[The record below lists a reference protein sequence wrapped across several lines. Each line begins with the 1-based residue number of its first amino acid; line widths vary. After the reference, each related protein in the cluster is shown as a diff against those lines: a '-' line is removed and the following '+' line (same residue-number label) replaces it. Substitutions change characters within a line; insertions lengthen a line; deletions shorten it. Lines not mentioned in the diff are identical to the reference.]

1 MTMAAP
7 TSAFQTPTPARHLQ
21 VSRPLLLG
29 ALLALGAGLMAATP
43 VQAQQ
48 VYRIVGP
55 DGKVTFSDRPP
66 EKPDAKVAT
75 VRSGS
80 GQAEANNALP
90 PELRRVANQYP
101 VTLYVTRDCDVCSAA
116 RQLLVGRGIPFAE
129 KIIVS
134 NADISSF
141 KQLSGSDTL
150 PALSISSQFLR
161 GLQENEWN
169 SYLDAAGYPAQI
181 QLPATYR
188 RPAPEPLVP
197 AGDPPAK
204 APGDAKPKAKP
215 APELPVAPRRA
226 TENNPAGLQF

>member
-21 VSRPLLLG
+21 ASRPLLLG
-29 ALLALGAGLMAATP
+29 ALLALGAGLMAAAP

-55 DGKVTFSDRPP
+55 DGKVTFSDRQP

-75 VRSGS
+75 VRSGN

-101 VTLYVTRDCDVCSAA
+101 VTLYVTRDCDVCNAA

-161 GLQENEWN
+161 GLQESEWN

-197 AGDPPAK
+197 AGNAPAK

>member
-1 MTMAAP
+1 MAAP
-7 TSAFQTPTPARHLQ
+7 TSDFQPSTPARRLR
-21 VSRPLLLG
+21 VPGPLLLG
-29 ALLALGAGLMAATP
+29 ALLALGAGWMAAAP

-75 VRSGS
+75 VRAGS
-80 GQAEANNALP
+80 SQAEANAALP
-90 PELRRVANQYP
+90 PDLRRIANQYP

-116 RQLLVGRGIPFAE
+116 RQLLSSRGIPFAE
-129 KIIVS
+129 KTILS

-141 KQLSGSDTL
+141 KQLNGSDTL
-150 PALSISSQFLR
+150 PALSIGNQFLR

-169 SYLDAAGYPAQI
+169 TYLDAAGYPAQI
-181 QLPATYR
+181 QLPAAYR
-188 RPAPEPLVP
+188 RPAPEPLAP
-197 AGDPPAK
+197 AGDAPAK
-204 APGDAKPKAKP
+204 APSDARPKAKP

-226 TENNPAGLQF
+226 TESNPAGLQF

>member
-1 MTMAAP
+1 MAAH
-7 TSAFQTPTPARHLQ
+7 TSALKTSSPATHLR
-21 VSRPLLLG
+21 VSGPLLLG

-43 VQAQQ
+43 VHAQQ

-80 GQAEANNALP
+80 SQAEANNALP

-101 VTLYVTRDCDVCSAA
+101 VTLYVTRDCDVCGAA
-116 RQLLVGRGIPFAE
+116 RQLLLSRGIPFAE
-129 KIIVS
+129 KTIGT

-150 PALSISSQFLR
+150 PALSIGSQFLR
-161 GLQENEWN
+161 GLQESEWN

-181 QLPATYR
+181 QLPAAYR
-188 RPAPEPLVP
+188 RPAPEALVP
-197 AGDPPAK
+197 AGDAPAK
-204 APGDAKPKAKP
+204 APSDTKPRTRSL
-215 APELPVAPRRA
+215 PEVPVAPKR
-226 TENNPAGLQF
+226 TTDNNPAGLQF

>member
-1 MTMAAP
+1 MAAH
-7 TSAFQTPTPARHLQ
+7 TPAFKTFTPAKQLR
-21 VSRPLLLG
+21 VSAPLLLG
-29 ALLALGAGLMAATP
+29 ALLALGAGLMAASP

-75 VRSGS
+75 VRSAS
-80 GQAEANNALP
+80 SQAEANAALP

-101 VTLYVTRDCDVCSAA
+101 VTLYVTRDCDVCGAA
-116 RQLLVGRGIPFAE
+116 RQVLTSRGIPFAE
-129 KIIVS
+129 KTIIS

-161 GLQENEWN
+161 GLQESEWN

>member
-1 MTMAAP
+1 MAAP
-7 TSAFQTPTPARHLQ
+7 TSAFQTSTSVRHLR
-21 VSRPLLLG
+21 VSGPLLLG
-29 ALLALGAGLMAATP
+29 ALLALGAGLMAAPP

-80 GQAEANNALP
+80 SQAEANATLP
-90 PELRRVANQYP
+90 PDLRRIANQYP
-101 VTLYVTRDCDVCSAA
+101 VTLYLTRDCDDCSAA
-116 RQLLVGRGIPFAE
+116 RQVLTSRGIPFAE
-129 KIIVS
+129 KTIIS
-134 NADISSF
+134 NADISAF

-161 GLQENEWN
+161 GLQENEWK
-169 SYLDAAGYPAQI
+169 SYLDAAGYPPQI
-181 QLPATYR
+181 QLPAAYR

-197 AGDPPAK
+197 AGDAPAK
-204 APGDAKPKAKP
+204 PLSDAKPKAKP